1 MKKEYKIAFLI
12 LLIISLGLLGLLIV
26 HASHSAVL
34 NPAGLIGKKERDLFF
49 IITFL
54 MLIIVVPV
62 LILTTVFAWKYREG
76 NKKAKYSPEW
86 SDDYRAEWI
95 WWGFPCIITAVIAV
109 ITWKSCHD
117 LDPFKPLVSDVKPV
131 RIQVVALQW
140 KWLFIYPEEGIATVN
155 FIQFPEKTPINF
167 EITSDA
173 PMNSFWIPKLGGQI
187 YAMPGMNTKLHLIA
201 NEEGSYRGS
210 SANLSGNGFADMVFT
225 AKSSSQEDFESWV
238 KSVKKS
244 PKTLSSEEYQKLSEP
259 SEKNPII
266 LYSQFQSGLY
276 DWIVMKYMH
285 P

>member
-1 MKKEYKIAFLI
+1 MKKEFKITFLI
-12 LLIISLGLLGLLIV
+12 LLILSLGLLYLLCFS
-26 HASHSAVL
+26 ASKSAVL
-34 NPAGLIGKKERDLFF
+34 SPAGLIGHKEKDLFF

-62 LILTTVFAWKYREG
+62 LILTAVFAWKYRAD
-76 NKKAKYSPEW
+76 NKKAKYDPEF
-86 SDDYRAEWI
+86 SDSATAEWI
-95 WWGFPCIITAVIAV
+95 WWGLPCIITAIIAV

-117 LDPFKPLVSDVKPV
+117 LDPFKPLDSPVKPI

-155 FIQFPEKTPINF
+155 FFEFPEKTPINF

-187 YAMPGMNTKLHLIA
+187 YAMPGMNSKLHLIA
-201 NEEGSYRGS
+201 DEPGTYRGS
-210 SANLSGNGFADMVFT
+210 SANLSGTGFADMVFT
-225 AKSSSQEDFESWV
+225 AQATSEEDFKSWV

-244 PKTLSSEEYQKLSEP
+244 PHVLSSEEYQHLSDP
-259 SEKNPII
+259 SEKTPVI
-266 LYSQFQSGLY
+266 LYSRYEKGLY
-276 DWIVMKYMH
+276 DWIVTKYMH